1 MKGHYQILGELIN
14 NVFTCFAS
22 IIMIIFGF
30 KSIYSKN
37 EKMRNKKRGIFLV
50 ITGFIL
56 FIYQLVNI
64 IIYFV
69 NMK

>member
-1 MKGHYQILGELIN
+1 MKGHYQILGELII

-30 KSIYSKN
+30 LSIFSIN

-56 FIYQLVNI
+56 FIYQLINI
-64 IIYFV
+64 ILYFV